1 MVIFQKMV
9 IEIVDLPIKHGDFPE
24 LCNSLPEGKLSFV
37 LTGCFLVLITEL
49 GRVWQGV
56 QAETFMS
63 SLSFPKQTNTKEQVS
78 SSWIMVHYIY
88 MWLYVIICV
97 CPNTTKKD
105 LNLSIS
111 VVPTIKLSAKDR
123 QQQGLIPRRG
133 WAKFLRLDARA
144 ADVVYK
150 YIYIYI

>member
-1 MVIFQKMV
+1 MV

-63 SLSFPKQTNTKEQVS
+63 SLSFPKQTNTKEHVS
-78 SSWIMVHYIY
+78 SS
-88 MWLYVIICV
+88 
-97 CPNTTKKD
+97 
-105 LNLSIS
+105 
-111 VVPTIKLSAKDR
+111 
-123 QQQGLIPRRG
+123 
-133 WAKFLRLDARA
+133 
-144 ADVVYK
+144 
-150 YIYIYI
+150 